1 MYTQLS
7 LKNSSGPI
15 SSTLSQYTPT
25 YFIYELLDQVEK
37 AVLQSEML
45 LLNRASPKHVAAV
58 AVTYT
63 GCSAEGMRQ
72 WCTL

>member
-1 MYTQLS
+1 METEVNKYVDGVVTYE
-7 LKNSSGPI
+7 
-15 SSTLSQYTPT
+15 STAAIL
-25 YFIYELLDQVEK
+25 EK